1 MPVHDEVLAAAKRL
15 GAERGDWTFTPDE
28 IVRALPHLNP
38 STVRT
43 HVTSRC
49 CENAPK
55 NHPHKWAYF
64 RRVSRGVY
72 SVLPAMREKAERRAK
87 GNRVAESRS
96 AYAAAPA
103 TSGRDTIHGLLSRSA
118 GYFVAE
124 CLEIS
129 VVTQGRTLDET
140 IANLKAAIALHL
152 DGEDLAALGLAPS
165 PRLVITYET
174 ALGGATP

>member
-1 MPVHDEVLAAAKRL
+1 MPVHEDVLAAARRL

-49 CENAPK
+49 CDNAPK

-64 RRVSRGVY
+64 RRVDRGVY
-72 SVLPAMREKAERRAK
+72 KVLPAMRGDTRSRARSA
-87 GNRVAESRS
+87 RVAESRS
-96 AYAAAPA
+96 RYGATVA
-103 TSGRDTIHGLLSRSA
+103 TSARDAIHGVLSRSA
-118 GYFVAE
+118 GHFVAE
-124 CLEIS
+124 CLEIA

-140 IANLKAAIALHL
+140 IANLKEAIALHL
-152 DGEDLAALGLAPS
+152 EGEDPASLGLAPS
-165 PRLVITYET
+165 PRLVVTYET
-174 ALGGATP
+174 ALSGATA